1 MYHSHCITYSL
12 PTSTAHTVASSVAFT
27 SNDFS
32 PFSSKLD
39 SIVSAALV
47 VLRFYVLYILAEVV
61 IFYAALL
68 MSRLSSLDYS
78 QINGR
83 YLPLRKEYIYN
94 QKNVKRFPIFIKKS
108 IIYLYKLWENAIFNF
123 YPVFSLIRGKTRWT
137 FTNVK
142 QTFVSIQKIT
152 LHQLY
157 FLLL

>member
-27 SNDFS
+27 PNDFS

-47 VLRFYVLYILAEVV
+47 VL
-61 IFYAALL
+61 IFYSIIYINRSRYLL
-68 MSRLSSLDYS
+68 CCFHDVQTFLPWFF

-83 YLPLRKEYIYN
+83 YLPLPKEYIYN
-94 QKNVKRFPIFIKKS
+94 QKNVKRFPIFTKKS
-108 IIYLYKLWENAIFNF
+108 IIYLYKLWENAIFRF
-123 YPVFSLIRGKTRWT
+123 KSVLPLFRGKTRWT
-137 FTNVK
+137 FKNVK
-142 QTFVSIQKIT
+142 HPFVSTQKIT
-152 LHQLY
+152 LTQLY